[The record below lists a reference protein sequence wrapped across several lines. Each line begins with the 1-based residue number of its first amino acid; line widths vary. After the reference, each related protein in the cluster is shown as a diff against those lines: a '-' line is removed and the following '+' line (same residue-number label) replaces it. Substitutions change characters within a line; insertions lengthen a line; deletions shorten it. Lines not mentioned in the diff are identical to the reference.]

1 MDSESRDLERLADA
15 FACRALRCTAVST
28 HPKATRAPGSN
39 FMCMSES
46 ESRGKRLSNAHGTQ
60 TEEPSAQTP
69 PSDLSLARR
78 FTFLNLVMRASHC
91 SSARTAQPV
100 MPAEL
105 CGANVFL
112 RGLDHPGRGT
122 LQCSRRRVVSAA
134 TTASSLV
141 AASAPL
147 NGLGRCGCSVIREP
161 LWSPTSS
168 REGRRGCRAGPSARI
183 GGTDSVTA
191 SAATCGGACGA
202 SAERHPAPPA
212 GV

>member
-15 FACRALRCTAVST
+15 FARRALRCTAVST
-28 HPKATRAPGSN
+28 SPEATRAPGSTSKRI
-39 FMCMSES
+39 SES
-46 ESRGKRLSNAHGTQ
+46 ESRGRRLSNAHGTH

-69 PSDLSLARR
+69 PSDLSFARR
-78 FTFLNLVMRASHC
+78 FTLINLLIRASHC
-91 SSARTAQPV
+91 CSARTAQPV

-105 CGANVFL
+105 CGASVFL

-122 LQCSRRRVVSAA
+122 LLCSRRRVVSAA

-147 NGLGRCGCSVIREP
+147 NGLGRCGCSISREP
-161 LWSPTSS
+161 LWRLASS
-168 REGRRGCRAGPSARI
+168 REGRRGCRVGPNARI
-183 GGTDSVTA
+183 GVADSVTA
-191 SAATCGGACGA
+191 SAATCGGVFGA
-202 SAERHPAPPA
+202 SAERHPAPSV

>member
-1 MDSESRDLERLADA
+1 MNAFSR
-15 FACRALRCTAVST
+15 RALRRTAMST
-28 HPKATRAPGSN
+28 SPEATRAPRSSA
-39 FMCMSES
+39 MRMSES
-46 ESRGKRLSNAHGTQ
+46 ESSGKRLPDAHDTQ

-78 FTFLNLVMRASHC
+78 FTFLNLFMRASHC

-100 MPAEL
+100 MPAEM
-105 CGANVFL
+105 CGASVFL

-134 TTASSLV
+134 TTASPLV

-147 NGLGRCGCSVIREP
+147 NGLGRCGCRISREP